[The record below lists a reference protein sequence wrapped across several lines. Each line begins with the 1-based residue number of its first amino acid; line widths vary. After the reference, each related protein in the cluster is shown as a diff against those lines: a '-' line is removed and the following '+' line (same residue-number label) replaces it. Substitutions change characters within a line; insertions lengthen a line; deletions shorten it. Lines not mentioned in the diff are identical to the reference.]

1 MTFLIAAT
9 LLTGNAA
16 WAQTVAPA
24 GPPGAGGPP
33 IGRPADPA
41 LAAPSTSTNPVS
53 SDASFAGAAPAANGG
68 DTTDPN
74 SGTFDAPS
82 DTDSEE
88 NAEQQNNG
96 GVKPRTT
103 SYRRSR
109 LTTDE
114 SEGRADHRRIVLTTG
129 EDKAVDLDFDANTT
143 ANGISIGNP
152 LKVATTLVKI
162 GDKRQIVFKPL
173 QAGETTVTVRDS
185 DGNIRLIFSIRI
197 TGSNLLRIA
206 GEIRDLLRDVEGIT
220 IRIVGPKVIIDGEV
234 IVPQDYGRI
243 FVILNDPA
251 YKDFVMNFTQL
262 SPLGMQII
270 ARKIQADIQQIA
282 PNVTTRVVNGVIF
295 LEGQV
300 ETDQVANR
308 VMKVAMTYLPEVKP
322 ANLLDRDV
330 SAQRSSIPRSL
341 ISNLMIVLPPQPK
354 KSGKLIRITAHFVEL
369 DKDYAKLFAFAW
381 APGFTAGS
389 DQINIGSGSSN
400 GAASFS
406 GTLSSLFPQLESAQQ
421 AGYARVLR
429 TGTIV
434 VRDLQPA
441 MLSEQTQFPY
451 VVQGANGQVSPAS
464 VPVGLSLDATP
475 QIVGQSDDIAM
486 ELDVNQISLVS
497 GGTGGA
503 APVTTNHRVKTKVYI
518 KSGESAAIASVN
530 SSDIGTDFNK
540 DNPNAG
546 SYASG
551 GDASTQTS
559 STASSTTA
567 PTTGTGSTPQTQP
580 IFSLLHSKNY
590 RKKKSQFVI
599 FITPQIIENASQGTE
614 DLKKNFRVKVQ

>member
-1 MTFLIAAT
+1 MMRLGSSISIAI
-9 LLTGNAA
+9 LLLGCLTWTRAS
-16 WAQTVAPA
+16 
-24 GPPGAGGPP
+24 
-33 IGRPADPA
+33 
-41 LAAPSTSTNPVS
+41 LAAPDTSPSNSPAPISTAEPDSTSGS
-53 SDASFAGAAPAANGG
+53 
-68 DTTDPN
+68 
-74 SGTFDAPS
+74 FDAPT
-82 DTDSEE
+82 DTQNEERAEEE
-88 NAEQQNNG
+88 NSLG
-96 GVKPRTT
+96 GPLKKPT
-103 SYRRSR
+103 SRRSR
-109 LTTDE
+109 LTTDT
-114 SEGRADHRRIVLTTG
+114 SEDKADHRRMVLTTG
-129 EDKAVDLDFDANTT
+129 EDKTVDLDFDVNTT
-143 ANGISIGNP
+143 ANGISVGNP
-152 LKVATTLVKI
+152 LIIATTLVKV

-173 QAGETTVTVRDS
+173 KAGETTITVRDV
-185 DGNIRLIFSIRI
+185 DGDIRLIFSARV

-243 FVILNDPA
+243 FVILNDAA

-270 ARKIQADIQQIA
+270 AKKIQSDVQTLA

-300 ETDQVANR
+300 ENVDRANQ
-308 VMKVAMTYLPEVKP
+308 VMKIAMTYLPEVKP

-330 SAQRSSIPRSL
+330 SAQRSSVPRSL
-341 ISNLMIVLPPQPK
+341 ISNLMIVLPPAAK
-354 KSGKLIRITAHFVEL
+354 KTDKLIRITAHFVEL
-369 DKDYAKLFAFAW
+369 DKDYAKLFAFSW

-389 DQINIGSGSSN
+389 DQINIGN
-400 GAASFS
+400 GAGGGASFS
-406 GTLSSLFPQLESAQQ
+406 ATISSLFPQLQSAQQ

-434 VRDLQPA
+434 VRDRQPA
-441 MLSEQTQFPY
+441 SLSEQTQFPY
-451 VVQGANGQVSPAS
+451 VVQGANGQVTPAS
-464 VPVGLSLDATP
+464 VPVGLVMNATP
-475 QIVGQSDDIAM
+475 QIVGQSDDISM

-497 GGTGGA
+497 GGTGGS
-503 APVTTNHRVKTKVYI
+503 APTTTNHEVKTKIYI

-530 SSDIGTDFNK
+530 TSDVGTDFNK
-540 DNPNAG
+540 DNPSSG
-546 SYASG
+546 SYGSSS

-559 STASSTTA
+559 
-567 PTTGTGSTPQTQP
+567 GTGSSTGATAGTTTTPL
-580 IFSLLHSKNY
+580 FSLLHSKNY

>member
-1 MTFLIAAT
+1 MMRFGSSISIAILLFGSMTWT
-9 LLTGNAA
+9 
-16 WAQTVAPA
+16 
-24 GPPGAGGPP
+24 
-33 IGRPADPA
+33 R
-41 LAAPSTSTNPVS
+41 
-53 SDASFAGAAPAANGG
+53 ASFAAPDTSPSAAPAPISTAEP
-68 DTTDPN
+68 DST
-74 SGTFDAPS
+74 SGSFDAPT
-82 DTDSEE
+82 DTQNEERAEEE
-88 NAEQQNNG
+88 NSLG
-96 GVKPRTT
+96 GPLKKPT
-103 SYRRSR
+103 SRRSR
-109 LTTDE
+109 LTTDT
-114 SEGRADHRRIVLTTG
+114 SEDKADHRRMVLTTG
-129 EDKAVDLDFDANTT
+129 EDKTVDLDFDVNTT
-143 ANGISIGNP
+143 ANGISVGNP
-152 LKVATTLVKI
+152 LIIATTLVKV

-173 QAGETTVTVRDS
+173 KAGETTITVRDV
-185 DGNIRLIFSIRI
+185 DGDIRLIFSARV

-270 ARKIQADIQQIA
+270 AKKIQSDVQTLA

-300 ETDQVANR
+300 ENVDRANQ
-308 VMKVAMTYLPEVKP
+308 VMKIAMTYLPEVKP

-341 ISNLMIVLPPQPK
+341 ISNLMIVLPPAAK
-354 KSGKLIRITAHFVEL
+354 KTDKLIRITAHFVEL
-369 DKDYAKLFAFAW
+369 DKDYAKLFAFSW

-389 DQINIGSGSSN
+389 DQINIGN
-400 GAASFS
+400 GAGGGASFS
-406 GTLSSLFPQLESAQQ
+406 ATISSLFPQLQSAQQ

-434 VRDLQPA
+434 VRDRQPA
-441 MLSEQTQFPY
+441 SLSEQTQFPY
-451 VVQGANGQVSPAS
+451 VVQGANGQVTPAS
-464 VPVGLSLDATP
+464 VPVGLVMNATP
-475 QIVGQSDDIAM
+475 QIVGQSDDISM

-497 GGTGGA
+497 GGTGGS
-503 APVTTNHRVKTKVYI
+503 APTTTNHEVKTKIYI

-530 SSDIGTDFNK
+530 SSDVGTDFNK
-540 DNPNAG
+540 DNPNSGTYG
-546 SYASG
+546 SSS

-559 STASSTTA
+559 GTASSTGATSGTA
-567 PTTGTGSTPQTQP
+567 GTTTTPL
-580 IFSLLHSKNY
+580 FSLLHSKNY

-599 FITPQIIENASQGTE
+599 FITPQIIENASQGTD